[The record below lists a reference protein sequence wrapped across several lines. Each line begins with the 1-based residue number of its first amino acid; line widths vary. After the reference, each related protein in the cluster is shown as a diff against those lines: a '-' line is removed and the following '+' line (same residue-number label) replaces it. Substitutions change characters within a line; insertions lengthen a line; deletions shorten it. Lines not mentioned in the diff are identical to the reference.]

1 MLRQSNQQFCL
12 TGSFNPF
19 QDAQCGM
26 SIDQCG
32 MSTDQCGMS
41 IAHATMTKM
50 TTQYK
55 LLYTNFEYQ
64 IFAVHFKRA

>member
-26 SIDQCG
+26 SI
-32 MSTDQCGMS
+32 DQCGMS

>member
-1 MLRQSNQQFCL
+1 MLRQSNQKFCL

-32 MSTDQCGMS
+32 MS

-55 LLYTNFEYQ
+55 FSYTNFEYQ